1 MSDAAELLR
10 DFVNTYDVEDDADE
24 LTSPA
29 ALAAWLRGRALISGD
44 DLADDDRAAG
54 DRACDDDLAAA
65 VALREGLR
73 AALRHNHDRAASIE
87 TPAGPPPELAERLA
101 ALPLRVTLAG
111 GAPAL
116 EPIEGGVRGGLARL
130 AAAIVEA
137 HATGMWPRLK
147 VCVEHSCE
155 WAFIDSS
162 KNRSRSWCSMKV
174 CGNRTKTR
182 AYRARRK
189 DPGPDTGGD
198 TVGDAN
204 LAARR

>member
-44 DLADDDRAAG
+44 DLADDDRAG
-54 DRACDDDLAAA
+54 DEDLAAA